1 MSEVGPWFPT
11 SPCGTHCLPRPG
23 NLPRAGPLCRIRR
36 LTVVATLLCCGVLLA
51 GAFPLLPAPFR
62 GYLGRIWCHGM
73 LTGLGVRLRVR
84 GNPAPGGRGSLVV
97 SNHVSWLDVV
107 ALQAVGPVRM
117 LAKAQVRDW
126 PLLGG
131 LAARCGTLFVDRAR
145 LRLLPQVV
153 EGVADALRSGATVGV
168 FPEGTTRC
176 GRAPGR
182 YRPALFQ
189 AALEADAWIRPVT
202 LRYRLG
208 PEPTTVAAFVG
219 EETLLRSL
227 PRVLAVHGLVVEL
240 FLGAPFPAR
249 SAVQEGNDGGRNGDE
264 RGVGEGRAGPRRRLA
279 ARCAA
284 VVESVTAHEP
294 IPGGGWTCSGLDVAG
309 SSGERIERS
318 PRDRGDTEPATTGV
332 VVESTL
338 P

>member
-1 MSEVGPWFPT
+1 MSELGAWFPA
-11 SPCGTHCLPRPG
+11 SPCGTHCLPHLG

-36 LTVVATLLCCGVLLA
+36 LAVVAALLGCGVLLA
-51 GAFPLLPAPFR
+51 GAFPLLPAPSR
-62 GYLGRIWCHGM
+62 GYLGRIWCHGL
-73 LTGLGVRLRVR
+73 LTALGVRLRVR
-84 GNPAPGGRGSLVV
+84 GNLAPRGRGSLVV

-107 ALQAVGPVRM
+107 ALQAMGPVRM
-117 LAKAQVRDW
+117 LAKAQVREW
-126 PLLGG
+126 PLLGS

-145 LRLLPQVV
+145 LRLLPEVV
-153 EGVADALRSGATVGV
+153 DGVADALRSGATVGV

-189 AALEADAWIRPVT
+189 AALEADAEIRPVT

-227 PRVLAVHGLVVEL
+227 CRVLAVHGLVVEL
-240 FLGAPFPAR
+240 FLGAPLTAR
-249 SAVQEGNDGGRNGDE
+249 SVAQEGRADE
-264 RGVGEGRAGPRRRLA
+264 RGFGEGRAGPRRRLA

-284 VVESVTAHEP
+284 VTESLAAHEP
-294 IPGGGWTCSGLDVAG
+294 PLGGGWTCSGLEIAG
-309 SSGERIERS
+309 SSGERIERT
-318 PRDRGDTEPATTGV
+318 PRDRRDTDAGTTGV